1 MQRSDVTA
9 YKLKRPDRAA
19 AAFMSARDH
28 IREELALRQRTVVT
42 LRAEN
47 ARLRGQNA
55 GLVDGHPLDQD
66 AVARA
71 DGVA

>member
-47 ARLRGQNA
+47 A